1 MQSVATTMCKNLLS
15 HITFDFIIFLNE
27 RIHWSLTSLNLV
39 VPMRGRA
46 VVKMKAR
53 IMQILI
59 PVI

>member
-1 MQSVATTMCKNLLS
+1 MHK
-15 HITFDFIIFLNE
+15 IFLGVIPTIGMVQKLAMQLN